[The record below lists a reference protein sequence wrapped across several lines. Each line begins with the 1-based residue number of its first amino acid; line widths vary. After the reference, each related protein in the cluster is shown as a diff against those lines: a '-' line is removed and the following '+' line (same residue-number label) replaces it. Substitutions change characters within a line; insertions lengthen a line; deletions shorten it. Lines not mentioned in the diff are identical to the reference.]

1 MVQSVSE
8 PALRFAGVP
17 VPAQSGDWAQG
28 RVLPGVHRLYGASAG
43 LVVEDEGVSWAGVMI
58 QLELHDRDPDRFY
71 VRLPDYCQPPTSRA
85 GFPSDMLVMVVGAV
99 VPLAAV
105 A

>member
-1 MVQSVSE
+1 MARSVSE
-8 PALRFAGVP
+8 PALRFAGVE
-17 VPAQSGDWAQG
+17 VPARSGDWAQEQ
-28 RVLPGVHRLYGASAG
+28 VLPGAHRQYGASAG
-43 LVVEDEGVSWAGVMI
+43 LAVEDAEVSWAGVMV
-58 QLELHDRDPDRFY
+58 QLELHDRDRDRFC
-71 VRLPDYCQPPTSRA
+71 VLLPDYCQPPTSRA